1 MSQKIIAVKCGDCL
15 EEYKVISDNSEAIV
29 YCCYCGGY
37 VNNED
42 HNEEEPIDMGEYNE
56 YDE

>member
-1 MSQKIIAVKCGDCL
+1 MSQKIIKVKCSDCL
-15 EEYKVISDNSEAIV
+15 EEYKVISENSETIE

-37 VNNED
+37 ISSENL
-42 HNEEEPIDMGEYNE
+42 NEEEPVDMGEYNE